1 INYILREYL
10 DVFILVY
17 LNNILVYINRTLEEY
32 IKYTKK
38 TGKYVFHRKKIKFL
52 EYIISRDRIVVNL
65 DKAKNI
71 LL

>member
-1 INYILREYL
+1 INHILKEYL
-10 DVFILVY
+10 DVFILAY
-17 LNNILVYINRTLEEY
+17 FDNILVYINRTLKKY

-38 TGKYVFHRKKIKFL
+38 KEVKFL
-52 EYIISRDRIVVNL
+52 GYIISRNRIAVNP